1 MTTWR
6 LRRPPKRRTL
16 GAKIGQIDSAGPA
29 ARSCQERSRQEV
41 REETMLTNPGH
52 IFALLLAALLATAA
66 STAYDQAMAPTN
78 SLPNPYRSVEN
89 WAKLPD
95 GRTWGS
101 TSAVDIDADGSSVW
115 VGERCGAFAP
125 PNQMGQLLAQGKPFA
140 CEGSNLDP
148 ILKFDA
154 SGKLVKSFGAGML
167 IFPHG
172 IH

>member
-1 MTTWR
+1 
-6 LRRPPKRRTL
+6 
-16 GAKIGQIDSAGPA
+16 
-29 ARSCQERSRQEV
+29 
-41 REETMLTNPGH
+41 MLTNPGH

-101 TSAVDIDADGSSVW
+101 TSAVDIDADGSVW

-125 PNQMGQLLAQGKPFA
+125 EPDGPAIGTGQALCLRGA
-140 CEGSNLDP
+140 SNL
-148 ILKFDA
+148 IR
-154 SGKLVKSFGAGML
+154 S
-167 IFPHG
+167 
-172 IH
+172 